1 MKKVAP
7 RNPTLGD
14 VAVLAQVSTATISRF
29 LNSPGVVAQATG
41 ERIAQAIAQTGYI
54 PNLLAGGLASKKTK
68 MVAVLIPHL
77 AHSIF
82 NDMIETMVGELD
94 RGGTTVMMALTGGDP
109 DRCDAMI
116 QTAIGRRV
124 DAIISTTPVSERTKE
139 LLERFPGLF
148 IQIWDLPARPVG
160 LAVGF
165 CHRAVGRDVA
175 GFLSAR
181 GYRHPLLVTTG
192 SLRAARR
199 CEGFVEGWQALGGGV
214 VQHVQVAA
222 PSRFGHARRVF
233 ADLRHLPHQ
242 PDVVV
247 CGSDFLAQGIIVEAQ
262 AAGLRVPDQLAV
274 MGFGNSS
281 IAGDMRPT
289 ITSVD
294 IDGAAIA
301 REALAAIA
309 AHGEELLPL
318 DYAVDVGFRVIAR
331 ESA

>member
-1 MKKVAP
+1 MNKVAP
-7 RNPTLGD
+7 KNPTLGD
-14 VAVLAQVSTATISRF
+14 VAALANVSTATISRF
-29 LNSPGVVAQATG
+29 LNSPDVVAPETAK
-41 ERIAQAIAQTGYI
+41 RIARAIAVTGYI
-54 PNLLAGGLASKKTK
+54 PNMLAGGLASKRSK

-82 NDMIETMVGELD
+82 NDMIETMAEELA
-94 RGGTTVMMALTGGDP
+94 RGGTTVMMALTGGEE
-109 DRCDAMI
+109 DRTEAMI

-124 DAIISTTPVSERTKE
+124 DAIISTAPVSEETMNMLR
-139 LLERFPGLF
+139 RFPGLF
-148 IQIWDLPARPVG
+148 IQIWDLPERPVG

-165 CHRAVGRDVA
+165 SHRAVGREVA
-175 GFLSAR
+175 RFLSAR

-192 SLRAARR
+192 SARAGMR
-199 CEGFVEGWQALGGGV
+199 CDGFVEAWQALGGGV
-214 VQHVQVAA
+214 VQRLEVSA

-233 ADLRHLPHQ
+233 ADMRHLPRQ
-242 PDVVV
+242 PDVVL
-247 CGSDFLAQGIIVEAQ
+247 CGSDFLAQGIIIEAQ

-274 MGFGNSS
+274 MGFGNAS

-309 AHGEELLPL
+309 AHGEGRLPL
-318 DYAVDVGFRVIAR
+318 DCAVDVGFRVIAR

>member
-7 RNPTLGD
+7 KNPTLGD
-14 VAVLAQVSTATISRF
+14 VALLAHVSTATISRF
-29 LNSPGVVAQATG
+29 LNSPDVVAPETG
-41 ERIAQAIAQTGYI
+41 ERIARAIAKTGYI
-54 PNLLAGGLASKKTK
+54 PNMLAGGLASKKSK

-82 NDMIETMVGELD
+82 NDMIETMAEELA
-94 RGGTTVMMALTGGDP
+94 RGGTTVMMALTGGEAGGVDQ
-109 DRCDAMI
+109 MI
-116 QTAIGRRV
+116 QRAIGRRV
-124 DAIISTTPVSERTKE
+124 DAIISTAPVGEGTVAMIR
-139 LLERFPGLF
+139 RFPGLF
-148 IQIWDLPARPVG
+148 IQIWDLPERPVG

-165 CHRAVGRDVA
+165 SHRAVGCDVA
-175 GFLSAR
+175 HFLSAR

-192 SLRAARR
+192 SARAAMR
-199 CEGFVEGWQALGGGV
+199 CEGFIEGWQALGGGAVQQMV
-214 VQHVQVAA
+214 VSA

-233 ADLRHLPHQ
+233 ADLRRLAVQ
-242 PDVVV
+242 PDVVL
-247 CGSDFLAQGIIVEAQ
+247 CGSDYLAQGIIVEAQ

-309 AHGEELLPL
+309 AHGEGRLPP
-318 DYAVDVGFRVIAR
+318 DCAIDVGFKVIAR